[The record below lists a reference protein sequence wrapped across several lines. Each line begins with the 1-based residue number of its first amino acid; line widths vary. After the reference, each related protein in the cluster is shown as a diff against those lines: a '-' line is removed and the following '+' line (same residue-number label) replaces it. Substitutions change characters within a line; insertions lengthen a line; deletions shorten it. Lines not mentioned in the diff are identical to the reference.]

1 MELTCVTAGPIT
13 EWLTTVRRWVDYH
26 PFDVVTILLGNGNYS
41 TPDHYAPYIE
51 STGILKYAYEPS
63 VFPMEKDDWPT
74 LADMII
80 RGKRVV
86 IFMDYMADQK
96 KYPWLLD
103 EFSQMWE
110 TPFNPLNR
118 DFPCTVQRPPD
129 LSREAANK
137 RLYLFNHNLNVE
149 YNLFG
154 GSILIPAISL
164 LNETNAVSGE
174 GSLGENTQ
182 GCVDDWG
189 HAPNFLN
196 VDYYNYGDFP
206 GSVFEVAAK
215 FNNVTYEKG
224 HCCGTDLG
232 IDSGAGRGGVPIALA
247 MGVAAALALAA

>member
-1 MELTCVTAGPIT
+1 ME
-13 EWLTTVRRWVDYH
+13 YH

-74 LADMII
+74 LAEMII

-103 EFSQMWE
+103 QFSQMWE
-110 TPFNPLNR
+110 TPFNPQDR
-118 DFPCTVQRPPD
+118 DFPCTAQRPPD

-154 GSILIPAISL
+154 GSILIPAVSL
-164 LNETNAVSGE
+164 LNETNNVTGY
-174 GSLGENTQ
+174 GSLGESTH
-182 GCVDDWG
+182 GCVEEWG
-189 HAPNFLN
+189 HPPNFLN
-196 VDYYNYGDFP
+196 VDYYNYGGFP
-206 GSVFEVAAK
+206 GSVFEVAAM
-215 FNNVTYEKG
+215 FNNVTYERP
-224 HCCGTDLG
+224 CCGLDMT
-232 IDSGAGRGGVPIALA
+232 IDSSAPRSGISAVLGVVAI
-247 MGVAAALALAA
+247 AAALAMAA